1 MSSTPAA
8 VAFAA
13 SDPGPDTEP
22 KQEKAAGPDDV
33 TMTEASEEE
42 APAAVAE
49 VKDEEAVVLM
59 VDDDAPEEPV
69 TEAVADPL
77 YATESAGMVVADE
90 PMEGAQPGLEGG
102 DGADRLESSAAG
114 VFAGEADAKPGP
126 AGDLAGEAPAPV
138 HFHLL
143 PLTTYY

>member
-8 VAFAA
+8 VAVAA

-22 KQEKAAGPDDV
+22 KQEKAAGPDV
-33 TMTEASEEE
+33 TMTDASEEE

-59 VDDDAPEEPV
+59 LDDDAPEEPV

-90 PMEGAQPGLEGG
+90 PMGGALEGG
-102 DGADRLESSAAG
+102 GGGDQLGSAAG
-114 VFAGEADAKPGP
+114 VLAGEAEAKPGP

-143 PLTTYY
+143 PLTYY

>member
-90 PMEGAQPGLEGG
+90 PMEGAQQGVEGG
-102 DGADRLESSAAG
+102 GGGDRLESEARALT
-114 VFAGEADAKPGP
+114 GEAEAKPGP
-126 AGDLAGEAPAPV
+126 AGDLAGEAPAPA